1 VRKRFNA
8 SVTLVARSSASVAK
22 GGANRV
28 ERSPATQYGFAAAVT
43 TIGLASTALLLP
55 ATETITYSP
64 LLGAVALSVWYGGLG
79 PALAATVVSWPIA
92 LVALTEPYFTLDQ
105 DGETLARWAVSLLVA
120 LAITAVAWWMRRGR
134 ERAAVAAG
142 KAERRRASVEH
153 LHGIASTLSTAAA
166 PEDVARA
173 LVEGARSAL
182 GATRV
187 EMGVVEDSTLRLLG
201 ADERDRDTPLS
212 ARTVI
217 ATAAREGR
225 ECWVD
230 EPRMLEREFPDN
242 AVSSASGSLMGLP
255 LVARGTVVGA
265 LSIAFDSAHD
275 VPEEERALMRL
286 VADMGGSALERASL
300 YADERESRTKLE
312 EILTVSPRFG
322 RAGTALEIAADICRL
337 ARETFDAE
345 AAQVWRAGDDGAFEV
360 VWREPPHAAVV
371 PGSTIDAN
379 DRPGLREAMEELR
392 VMFVPD
398 MLDSVR
404 GDALALVREIG
415 VRSALRIPI
424 VVGGRAAH
432 VLDLAWD
439 RVVPEPDSSFVALAR
454 RFADQGGLAIEQAE
468 RRRAQERAGH
478 RAVETRRLLDLT
490 ATLAA
495 AATIEEVA
503 TAVIDQSEQSLGA
516 RAAVVVRRLEHEGEL
531 EIVGAR
537 RFDPELVERWR
548 RIPLAA
554 EVPLCDAVRDSRTVA
569 LASIAERDAHYPA
582 LAREPVTS
590 GHGAWLA
597 FPLSVEST
605 AIGGVALAFSGPR
618 SFSLSDLDFVD
629 SLARQAGQAFERA
642 RLLDAEHEARERAE
656 RIAASLAQL
665 HALGTSL
672 SRAVSAREIA
682 AAVASHIVA
691 VLDARSAEVYVV
703 ALDGSGLELRGSAG
717 EEGQQKADRPLPFDA
732 RTPATEVVR
741 TGAPV
746 WVERADDWLRYPDAD
761 AALAGGGIT
770 LGAVPML
777 VDEGPLGAV
786 CVTFDGGRAVDAE
799 QRRFV
804 ETISRQ
810 AAQPFD
816 RVRLLESERRSRRR
830 AEQATERTRRL
841 QRVTDRLAAASSLAE
856 VGDVT
861 VREGLAAVAGDSALL
876 YVVGSDG
883 TLHLLAAHGYS
894 ADTLGGFRRLAR
906 DADEPVADV
915 VRRAELLVLESD
927 AAVAERYP
935 RARGRGGAPPSSLL
949 CAPLVVG
956 RTVVG
961 ALELT
966 SHRARHFDE
975 ADRLVSLTL
984 ARQCAQALER
994 ARLYDAET
1002 AAAGR
1007 ARRLQ
1012 EVTASLSQAA
1022 TPEAVGSACLE
1033 QAIAAVGARAGVI
1046 ATIAPEGD
1054 VLTVAGALGYDDRA
1068 WAGVRLDD
1076 ESPLAEPA
1084 RTGQPLW
1091 ALTPEE
1097 AARFALAAPAPTGGE
1112 AGDAAWAALPLVGR
1126 GGTLGTL
1133 LLGFAAPPQ
1142 LAAEDRDWLEVLAGQ
1157 CSQALDRSRLYE
1169 DERATRRRSERL
1181 QALTSAL
1188 SSSLTTGDVA
1198 SVFLEQS
1205 AAALAADGSSLA
1217 LVDDTGEALRPL
1229 VRAGRGDEATV
1240 RERSAIP
1247 VDTEHPV
1254 TEAFRRRRT
1263 IALASRQELLAAY
1276 PDLEE
1281 WSTKHDAEA
1290 VVVSPLVVSGGP
1302 LGVVAFTWSDARRL
1316 SADERAFVA
1325 TLTSQC
1331 AQALDRAR
1339 RYEQERTIA
1348 ETLQRSVL
1356 PERLP
1361 DIAGLDLAARYLA
1374 GSSGVAVGGD
1384 WFDVIELE
1392 NGRVALVVGDVVGK
1406 GVEAAATMG
1415 QLRNALRAFAFEQL
1429 KPASAVAR
1437 LNRLADTL
1445 VDSPFA
1451 TIAFMTI
1458 DPAAR
1463 VCRYTL
1469 AGHPAPI
1476 VRRPNGEAVFL
1487 EEGRSLPV
1495 GVGVDVSYAQG
1506 VSELEPGSTVLLFT
1520 DGLVERR
1527 DRSLEDGLGLL
1538 RSVVDAGPSEPG
1550 ALVEHVLA
1558 ELLPGE
1564 ERGDD
1569 VAVLAV
1575 RLTEVPLDI
1584 RLVLP
1589 AEPAALS
1596 TVRERL
1602 RPWLAKA
1609 GASAAETDD
1618 IVLAA
1623 WEACANAIEHAQE
1636 PTLPDFAF
1644 EASRVAD
1651 RVRVAVRDHGRWK
1664 PEVPRAHRGFGL
1676 RLMRTLMESVEVS
1689 PVPHG
1694 TVVTMERRVGTGGGQ
1709 P

>member
-1 VRKRFNA
+1 
-8 SVTLVARSSASVAK
+8 VTLVARSHAPVA
-22 GGANRV
+22 GSGANRV
-28 ERSPATQYGFAAAVT
+28 ERSAAARYGVAAVVT
-43 TIGLASTALLLP
+43 SIALASTALLLP

-79 PALAATVVSWPIA
+79 PGLAAIAVTWPIA
-92 LVALTEPYFTLDQ
+92 LIALTEPYFTLDR
-105 DGETLARWAVSLLVA
+105 DGETLGRWAVSLLVA

-134 ERAAVAAG
+134 ERAAAAAG
-142 KAERRRASVEH
+142 EAEQRRARVEH
-153 LHGIASTLSTAAA
+153 VHGIASTLSTAAA
-166 PEDVARA
+166 PDDVARA
-173 LVEGARSAL
+173 LVEGAHSAL
-182 GATRV
+182 GAARV
-187 EMGVVEDSTLRLLG
+187 EMGVVDDSTLRLLG
-201 ADERDRDTPLS
+201 NGVDRDLPLS

-217 ATAAREGR
+217 TTAAREGR
-225 ECWVD
+225 ECWV
-230 EPRMLEREFPDN
+230 EERRVLEREFPDD
-242 AVSSASGSLMGLP
+242 VVPLASGPLVGLP
-255 LVARGTVVGA
+255 LVAQGTVVGA
-265 LSIAFDSAHD
+265 LSIAFDSAD
-275 VPEEERALMRL
+275 VVPEEERALIRL

-300 YADERESRTKLE
+300 YAGERDSRTKLE

-322 RAGTALEIAADICRL
+322 RAGTAPEIAADICLR
-337 ARETFDAE
+337 ACETFGAD
-345 AAQVWRAGDDGAFEV
+345 AAQVWRASDDEAFEV
-360 VWREPPHAAVV
+360 VWREPAHEAVV

-379 DRPGLREAMEELR
+379 DRPGLREAMDELR

-398 MLDSVR
+398 MPASVR

-439 RVVPEPDSSFVALAR
+439 RVVPEPDASFVALAR
-454 RFADQGGLAIEQAE
+454 RFADQAGLAIEQAE

-478 RAVETRRLLDLT
+478 RADETRRLLDLT

-503 TAVIDQSEQSLGA
+503 TAVIDQSIQSLGA

-531 EIVGAR
+531 DIVSAR
-537 RFDPELVERWR
+537 DFDPELVERWR

-554 EVPLCDAVRDSRTVA
+554 ELPLSEAVRNGRTVV
-569 LASIAERDAHYPA
+569 LASIAERDARYPA
-582 LAREPVTS
+582 LRAEPVAS

-597 FPLSVEST
+597 FPLSVESN

-618 SFSLSDLDFVD
+618 SFSRSELDFVD

-682 AAVASHIVA
+682 AAVATQIVA
-691 VLDARSAEVYVV
+691 VLGARSADVYLV
-703 ALDGSGLELRGSAG
+703 ALDGSGLELRGRAG
-717 EEGQQKADRPLPFDA
+717 EESRTTADRQLPLDA
-732 RTPATEVVR
+732 RAPAAEAIR

-746 WVERADDWLRYPDAD
+746 WVERADDWLRYPDAGP
-761 AALAGGGIT
+761 ALAGGGIT

-777 VDEGPLGAV
+777 VDEGPIGAV
-786 CVTFDGGRAVDAE
+786 SVTFDGRRAVDGE

-841 QRVTDRLAAASSLAE
+841 QRVTDQLAAASSLVE

-861 VREGLAAVAGDSALL
+861 VRQGLAAVAGDAALL

-883 TLHLLAAHGYS
+883 TLQLLAAHGYR
-894 ADTLGGFRRLAR
+894 ADVLDGLRRLAL
-906 DADEPVADV
+906 DADEPVTDV
-915 VRRAELLVLESD
+915 VRRGELLVLESD

-935 RARGRGGAPPSSLL
+935 RACRRGGAVACSLL

-966 SHRARHFDE
+966 SHEARHFDE

-994 ARLYDAET
+994 ARLYDAEI
-1002 AAAGR
+1002 AAAER
-1007 ARRLQ
+1007 VRRLQ

-1033 QAIAAVGARAGVI
+1033 QAIAVVGARAGVV

-1054 VLTVAGALGYDDRA
+1054 LLTVAGALGYDDQA
-1068 WAGVRLDD
+1068 WTGVRLDD

-1084 RTGQPLW
+1084 RTGEPLW
-1091 ALTPEE
+1091 ALTPAE
-1097 AARFALAAPAPTGGE
+1097 AARFERAARATASGE

-1142 LAAEDRDWLEVLAGQ
+1142 LAAEDRDWLEALAGQ

-1188 SSSLTTGDVA
+1188 SSSLTTGEVA

-1229 VRAGRGDEATV
+1229 ASAGPMDEGTV
-1240 RERSAIP
+1240 RESSAIP
-1247 VDTEHPV
+1247 VDTAHPL
-1254 TEAFRRRRT
+1254 TDAFRLGRT
-1263 IALASRQELLAAY
+1263 IAFASKQELLAAY
-1276 PDLEE
+1276 PDLEG

-1290 VVVSPLVVSGGP
+1290 IAVSPLSATEGP
-1302 LGVVAFTWSDARRL
+1302 LGVVAFTWSNAHRL
-1316 SADERAFVA
+1316 NADERAFVA
-1325 TLTSQC
+1325 TLNSQC
-1331 AQALDRAR
+1331 VQALDRAR

-1361 DIAGLDLAARYLA
+1361 DVTGLDLAARYLA

-1384 WFDVIELE
+1384 WFDVIELD

-1429 KPASAVAR
+1429 KPASALAR

-1451 TIAFMTI
+1451 TIAFMTV

-1469 AGHPAPI
+1469 AGHPAPV
-1476 VRRPNGEAVFL
+1476 VRRPDGAAVFL

-1495 GVGVDVSYAQG
+1495 GVGADVSYAQG
-1506 VSELEPGSTVLLFT
+1506 VAELEPGSTVLLFT

-1527 DRSLEDGLGLL
+1527 DRSLEEGLELL
-1538 RSVVDAGPSEPG
+1538 RSVVEAGPSEPEE
-1550 ALVEHVLA
+1550 LIEQVLA
-1558 ELLPGE
+1558 ELLPGD

-1569 VAVLAV
+1569 VAVLAA
-1575 RLTEVPLDI
+1575 RLAEVPLDDI

-1589 AEPAALS
+1589 AEPSALS

-1602 RPWLAKA
+1602 RLWLAEA

-1644 EASRVAD
+1644 EASRAAD

-1664 PEVPRAHRGFGL
+1664 PEVPRAHRGFGM

-1689 PVPHG
+1689 PVPNG
-1694 TVVTMERRVGTGGGQ
+1694 TVVTMERRVGTRGGLR
-1709 P
+1709 

>member
-1 VRKRFNA
+1 
-8 SVTLVARSSASVAK
+8 VTLVARSTASVPVN
-22 GGANRV
+22 GATRV
-28 ERSPATQYGFAAAVT
+28 ERGAAARYGVAAAVT
-43 TIGLASTALLLP
+43 AVGLVSTALLLP

-79 PALAATVVSWPIA
+79 PGLAATAVSWPVA
-92 LVALTEPYFTLDQ
+92 LVALTEPYFAPDH
-105 DGETLARWAVSLLVA
+105 DRETLARWAVSLLVA
-120 LAITAVAWWMRRGR
+120 LAITALAWWMRRGR
-134 ERAAVAAG
+134 ERAAAAAG
-142 KAERRRASVEH
+142 QAERRRARVEQ
-153 LHGIASTLSTAAA
+153 LHDIATTLSTAAE
-166 PEDVARA
+166 PEDVGRV
-173 LVEGARSAL
+173 LVEGARAAL
-182 GATRV
+182 GSARV
-187 EMGVVEDSTLRLLG
+187 QMGVVEDSTLRLVGSEGWGQTL
-201 ADERDRDTPLS
+201 PLS

-217 ATAAREGR
+217 TTAAREGR

-230 EPRMLEREFPDN
+230 EPHVLEREFPDDP
-242 AVSSASGSLMGLP
+242 VPPSASGPLVGLP

-265 LSIAFDSAHD
+265 LSIGFEPVDG
-275 VPEEERALMRL
+275 VPEEEHALMRL

-300 YADERESRTKLE
+300 YAGERESRTKLE

-322 RAGTALEIAADICRL
+322 RAGTTREIAADICLR
-337 ARETFDAE
+337 ARETLAADAV
-345 AAQVWRAGDDGAFEV
+345 QVWRAADDRAFEV
-360 VWREPPHAAVV
+360 VWREPAHAAVV

-379 DRPGLREAMEELR
+379 DRPGLREAMDELR
-392 VMFVPD
+392 AMFVPD

-404 GDALALVREIG
+404 GDALTLIREIG

-439 RVVPEPDSSFVALAR
+439 RIVPEPDPSFVALAR
-454 RFADQGGLAIEQAE
+454 RFADQAGLAIEQAE
-468 RRRAQERAGH
+468 RRRAQERAGD

-503 TAVIDQSEQSLGA
+503 AAVIDQSMQSLGA
-516 RAAVVVRRLEHEGEL
+516 RAAVVVRRLEHEEEL
-531 EIVGAR
+531 EIVRAR
-537 RFDPELVERWR
+537 RFDTKLVERWR

-554 EVPLCDAVRDSRTVA
+554 ELPLSDAVRENRTIV
-569 LASIAERDAHYPA
+569 LASVGERDARYQA
-582 LAREPVTS
+582 LAHEPVS
-590 GHGAWLA
+590 SDHGAWLA
-597 FPLSVEST
+597 FPLSVEGN
-605 AIGGVALAFSGPR
+605 AIGGVALAFSGAR
-618 SFSLSDLDFVD
+618 SFTRSELDFVD

-665 HALGTSL
+665 HALGSSL
-672 SRAVSAREIA
+672 SRAVSGQEIA
-682 AAVASHIVA
+682 AAVANQIVA
-691 VLDARSAEVYVV
+691 VLDARSADVYVV
-703 ALDGSGLELRGSAG
+703 AVDGSGLELRGSAG
-717 EEGQQKADRPLPFDA
+717 EQGRTVAGRLPLDA
-732 RTPATEVVR
+732 RAPASEAIR
-741 TGAPV
+741 TAASV
-746 WVERADDWLRYPDAD
+746 WVESPGDWLSYPDAD
-761 AALAGGGIT
+761 TTLAAGAIT
-770 LGAVPML
+770 SGAVPML
-777 VDEGPLGAV
+777 VDEGPIGAV
-786 CVTFDGGRAVDAE
+786 CVTFHGGRAVDVE
-799 QRRFV
+799 ERRFV

-816 RVRLLESERRSRRR
+816 RVRLIESERRSRRS

-841 QRVTDRLAAASSLAE
+841 QRVTDRLAAAASVTD
-856 VGDVT
+856 VGAVA
-861 VREGLAAVAGDSALL
+861 VHEGLAAVAGDSALL

-883 TLHLLAAHGYS
+883 TLQLLAAQGYS
-894 ADTLGGFRRLAR
+894 TDALEGLGWLAR
-906 DADEPVADV
+906 DADEPAADV
-915 VRRAELLVLESD
+915 VRSGELLVLESD

-935 RARGRGGAPPSSLL
+935 RARRRGSAAPRSLL

-966 SHRARHFDE
+966 SHDERHFHE

-994 ARLYDAET
+994 ARLYDSET
-1002 AAAGR
+1002 AAAER
-1007 ARRLQ
+1007 VRRLQ

-1033 QAIAAVGARAGVI
+1033 QAIAAVGARAGVV

-1054 VLTVAGALGYDDRA
+1054 VLTVVGALGYEGQA
-1068 WAGVRLDD
+1068 WTGVRLDD
-1076 ESPLAEPA
+1076 ESPLAAPA

-1091 ALTPEE
+1091 ALTPAEVE
-1097 AARFALAAPAPTGGE
+1097 RFERAERAPPAGQG
-1112 AGDAAWAALPLVGR
+1112 GDAAWAALPLVGR

-1133 LLGFAAPPQ
+1133 LLGFAEPPQ
-1142 LAAEDRDWLEVLAGQ
+1142 LAAEDRDWLEALAGQ

-1181 QALTSAL
+1181 QAITSAL
-1188 SSSLTTGDVA
+1188 SSSLTTGEVA

-1205 AAALAADGSSLA
+1205 AAVLAADESSLA
-1217 LVDDTGEALRPL
+1217 LVDDTGEALRL
-1229 VRAGRGDEATV
+1229 LARARRGDQGTA
-1240 RERSAIP
+1240 REQLTIP
-1247 VDTEHPV
+1247 LDTADPL
-1254 TEAFRRRRT
+1254 TEAFRLGRT
-1263 IALASRQELLAAY
+1263 IALASRQELVAAY
-1276 PDLEE
+1276 PDVTDR
-1281 WSTKHDAEA
+1281 STTDGAEA
-1290 VVVSPLVVSGGP
+1290 IVVSPLVTSDGP
-1302 LGVVAFTWSDARRL
+1302 LGVVAFTWSAAHRL
-1316 SADERAFVA
+1316 SADERALLT

-1331 AQALDRAR
+1331 VQALDRAR

-1356 PERLP
+1356 PEWLP
-1361 DIAGLDLAARYLA
+1361 EIPGLDLAARYLA
-1374 GSSGVAVGGD
+1374 GSSGIAVGGD
-1384 WFDVIELE
+1384 WFDVIELD

-1429 KPASAVAR
+1429 KPASALAR
-1437 LNRLADTL
+1437 LNRLAETL
-1445 VDSPFA
+1445 VDAPFA

-1476 VRRPNGEAVFL
+1476 VRRPDGDAVFL

-1495 GVGVDVSYAQG
+1495 GVGTNVSYAQG
-1506 VSELEPGSTVLLFT
+1506 VSELEPGSTVLLYT

-1527 DRSLEDGLGLL
+1527 DRSLEEGLELL
-1538 RSVVDAGPSEPG
+1538 RAAVTAAPSEPG
-1550 ALVEHVLA
+1550 ALVGHVLA
-1558 ELLPGE
+1558 DLLPGD

-1575 RLTEVPLDI
+1575 RLTEVPLEDI
-1584 RLVLP
+1584 RLVLR

-1609 GASAAETDD
+1609 GASAAEADD

-1644 EASRVAD
+1644 EASRAAG

-1664 PEVPRAHRGFGL
+1664 PEVARAYRGFGL
-1676 RLMRTLMESVEVS
+1676 RLMRTLMETVEVS
-1689 PVPHG
+1689 PVPNG
-1694 TVVTMERRVGTGGGQ
+1694 TVVTMERRVGTRGGTR
-1709 P
+1709 